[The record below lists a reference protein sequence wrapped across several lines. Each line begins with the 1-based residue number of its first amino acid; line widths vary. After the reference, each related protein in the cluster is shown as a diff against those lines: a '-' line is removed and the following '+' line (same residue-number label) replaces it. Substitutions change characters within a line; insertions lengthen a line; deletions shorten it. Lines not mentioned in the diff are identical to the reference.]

1 MTTSNNQ
8 NIPEVVS
15 INQMTRLLNISRSRL
30 YGLMNEGILL
40 YPVYSL
46 SKRPFFTREMAER
59 NLEAKKNNRG
69 INGRVVVFYSARSTS
84 VNKVH
89 KGDHDKKQKPA
100 TNKRYEQMIKSLE
113 SLGLKDITDPQ
124 IGSAIGQCFPDGT
137 QNVDEDEVLTSVFRH
152 LKAQNS
158 RDNLGR

>member
-1 MTTSNNQ
+1 MNTPNNQ

-69 INGRVVVFYSARSTS
+69 INGRVVVYYSSRLTS
-84 VNKVH
+84 VHKVYRSAPTQ
-89 KGDHDKKQKPA
+89 KQKSS
-100 TNKRYEQMIKSLE
+100 TNERFENLIKSLE

-124 IGSAIGQCFPDGT
+124 IGSAIHQCFPDGT
-137 QNVDEDEVLTSVFRH
+137 QNVDEDEVLISVFRH
-152 LKAQNS
+152 LKAHNS